1 MTVNG
6 QAAVILVVSEIEKLL
21 KELRVQYA
29 DEKIKTGVVVGNER
43 EQRDLLF
50 SEARQIQFI
59 GHGERRKAFRP
70 SSASPVR
77 RSR

>member
-29 DEKIKTGVVVGNER
+29 DEKIKAGVVVGNEC
-43 EQRDLLF
+43 
-50 SEARQIQFI
+50 
-59 GHGERRKAFRP
+59 K
-70 SSASPVR
+70 
-77 RSR
+77 